1 MADPELSEPG
11 DSAARGPRTK
21 TLLDV
26 SRGRRHQPRG
36 EASNLS
42 NTLLRVA
49 VVFLCSVNAVMWE
62 VYTEAPVMA
71 ALWAII
77 AVGVVIWMI
86 YDARHR

>member
-11 DSAARGPRTK
+11 DSVARGPRTK

-26 SRGRRHQPRG
+26 SRERRHQPRG
-36 EASNLS
+36 EASS
-42 NTLLRVA
+42 VGNTLLRVA
-49 VVFLCSVNAVMWE
+49 VVFLCSINAVTWE

-77 AVGVVIWMI
+77 AVGFVIWMI